1 MMTVTA
7 CLWTGL
13 FPLLQFGT
21 YSHITAD
28 KWIIMLALTAVTLIA
43 SAGSIPGPLQPPGR
57 FSHARKTV
65 LAVSALLL
73 LWIILSCLL
82 SPLGSDSWWI
92 GVSARKEGLL
102 SQLCY
107 LSLFL
112 MFAVSRVRREPVLL
126 SAAVG
131 VLAFCVVVLL
141 QRSGINVFGLYP
153 AGRSYAT
160 GTEFQGTIGNIDM
173 DTGYL
178 VLMCGL
184 FMPAL
189 LQPFRKKGLKK
200 LSVRLVLQWLL
211 VLAGMAAAVYL
222 VITMDVQF
230 GAITLAVLAVAAVL
244 RFIPRRWH
252 IPLVILLMVAALVFV
267 WFFPGSSGG
276 LWELHEILHGR
287 PQLSFG
293 SDRVAVWVFS
303 AGLAQERLL
312 TGGGSDT
319 FELRFN
325 RYIDEN
331 GLVIPTSQGD
341 TPLPS
346 YFDNPH
352 NEYVA
357 HLVNHGLPAMLLFI
371 VLLLLLVFLRPR
383 TSVSHSAALLTPYAA
398 AVLCYAVQAFFS
410 FSICLVA
417 PMFWVVAGM
426 CAAEK

>member
-1 MMTVTA
+1 MMTVIA

-28 KWIIMLALTAVTLIA
+28 KWIIMLAMTAVTLIA
-43 SAGSIPGPLQPPGR
+43 AAGSLPGPAQPAGR
-57 FSHARKTV
+57 FSRARISV
-65 LAVSALLL
+65 LTVSALLI
-73 LWIILSCLL
+73 LWMVLSCLL
-82 SPLGSDSWWI
+82 SPLGADSWWI
-92 GVSARKEGLL
+92 GASARREGLL

-107 LSLFL
+107 LSLL
-112 MFAVSRVRREPVLL
+112 MMFAVSRVRREPVIL
-126 SAAVG
+126 SAAAGMLV
-131 VLAFCVVVLL
+131 FCAVVLL
-141 QRSGINVFGLYP
+141 QRGGINVFGLYP

-160 GTEFQGTIGNIDM
+160 TVEFQGTIGNVDM

-189 LQPFRKKGLKK
+189 LQPLRKTGRK
-200 LSVRLVLQWLL
+200 LSARCILPRIL
-211 VLAGMAAAVYL
+211 VLAGMASAVYL

-230 GAITLAVLAVAAVL
+230 GAITLAVLAVAAFL
-244 RFIPRRWH
+244 RLIPRRWR
-252 IPLVILLMVAALVFV
+252 IPIIILLVVAALVFV
-267 WFFPGSSGG
+267 WFFPGTSGG

-303 AGLAQERLL
+303 AGLAQESLL

-319 FELRFN
+319 FEVRFN

-341 TPLPS
+341 VQLPS

-371 VLLLLLVFLRPR
+371 ALLLLLVFLRPR
-383 TSVSHSAALLTPYAA
+383 SGTARSGALLTPYAA

-410 FSICLVA
+410 FSVCLVA
-417 PMFWVVAGM
+417 PMFWVIAGI